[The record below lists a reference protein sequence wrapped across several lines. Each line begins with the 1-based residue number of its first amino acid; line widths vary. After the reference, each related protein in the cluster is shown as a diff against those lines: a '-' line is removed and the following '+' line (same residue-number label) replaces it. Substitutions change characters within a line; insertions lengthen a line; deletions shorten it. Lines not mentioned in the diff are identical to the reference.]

1 MYSVLEVF
9 LFNDTLIILV
19 Q

>member
-1 MYSVLEVF
+1 MYSVLEFF
-9 LFNDTLIILV
+9 LLNDTLIILV

>member
-1 MYSVLEVF
+1 MYSVLELF
-9 LFNDTLIILV
+9 LLTDTLIILV

>member
-9 LFNDTLIILV
+9 LFNNTSIILV